1 MALSNDL
8 LSQFAKK
15 VVVEGKQ
22 ETETTV
28 YGTVTEYDGGM
39 YVKIDGSDQLTPM
52 NTTADVQPGE
62 RVTIRIKNHSATVTG
77 NVSSPA
83 ARVGSVEEIDGKVKI
98 AIDELEAQKAVIKN
112 LDATYATIDELK
124 ATNAAIENLDAKYV
138 KADELDAKYAT
149 VEKLESEY
157 ITAEVLNAQYAK
169 VGVIDAISADIHDL
183 DATYAEITKLHADK
197 IAANEATINDLNA
210 NKANITDLNAANA
223 DITDLKADVA
233 DIDTLIFGSASGDVI
248 QTSFANAVIAQLGN
262 AQIKSAMIE
271 NVSASQ
277 ITAGD
282 IITNN
287 VRVKSEDGSL
297 LISDETIQIS
307 DDTRVR
313 VQIGKDANNDYSINI
328 WDADGNLMFS
338 EGGITD
344 DAIKSAIIRND
355 MVSEDANISAS
366 KLNID
371 SLFEEINGS
380 SKTIKST
387 KVYLD
392 DKGQTLDVAFTKM
405 TTDVSDTRETVST
418 HGTQISAMQ
427 GQISSKIWQ
436 SDIDT
441 AIDNS
446 ITVLTEQYSAFEQR
460 IDGISATVASHT
472 TELAD
477 KADSTEVTAVA
488 DKVAEVEL
496 DLGGFKTTVSNN
508 YATKDTVE
516 SVSTRVTQTEG
527 SISSLVSRTTTVENK
542 FSNYPTIQQMNSAI
556 DQELDSITSTVTSS
570 ISIGGRNYFRPS
582 QVVDLGCTGL
592 TSGDQ
597 TLISTGSCVGF
608 YIPTV
613 PGDVWSISR
622 SSLDNNRFDYCFTID
637 EPANGV
643 LIYNWHS
650 GYREALKIEGVV
662 TPADCNYIFLY
673 LSTQDD
679 PLPDI
684 KLEKGNKATDWT
696 PNPDD
701 MATGAEL
708 TNVNSGLNDTTTRL
722 TNAETIVQQLAN
734 SISTLITDENGQS
747 LMVETSTGWT
757 FSTKAIQDTVDNI
770 SEGLDGLT
778 NEMNSVNSTVDAL
791 QSAVDDLGGLTEHV
805 HIGTYTYVDDEGVT
819 RTEPSVEWYEGD
831 TDFKL
836 MITNTQALY
845 MDGSNVPTRIN
856 TYGIETENISVKN
869 EFKQIDFVWQRRAN
883 GNYGL
888 SWKG

>member
-83 ARVGSVEEIDGKVKI
+83 ARVGSVEEIDGKLKV
-98 AIDELEAQKAVIKN
+98 AIEELEANSAIIKN
-112 LDATYATIDELK
+112 LDATYASIEELN

-157 ITAEVLNAQYAK
+157 ITSEVLNAQYAK
-169 VGVIDAISADIHDL
+169 VGDIDAISADIHDL

-197 IAANEATINDLNA
+197 IAANEAVIKNLDTTYANIDFSNIGELAMKNFYANSGLIEDVVIGDGTITGKLVGVTISGDLIEGNTIVA
-210 NKANITDLNAANA
+210 EKLVIKGDDGLYYKLNTNGVTTESEQTDYNSLNGQVIKAKSITAEKIRVDDLVAFDATIGGFNITDNSLY
-223 DITDLKADVA
+223 
-233 DIDTLIFGSASGDVI
+233 SG
-248 QTSFANAVIAQLGN
+248 
-262 AQIKSAMIE
+262 
-271 NVSASQ
+271 
-277 ITAGD
+277 
-282 IITNN
+282 
-287 VRVKSEDGSL
+287 VKSSVDNSTEGIYLDREGQIAFGGTSNFIKYYKDTDGSYKL
-297 LISDETIQIS
+297 EIAAKSITFGTS
-307 DDTRVR
+307 
-313 VQIGKDANNDYSINI
+313 GKSV
-328 WDADGNLMFS
+328 
-338 EGGITD
+338 E
-344 DAIKSAIIRND
+344 
-355 MVSEDANISAS
+355 
-366 KLNID
+366 
-371 SLFEEINGS
+371 
-380 SKTIKST
+380 
-387 KVYLD
+387 
-392 DKGQTLDVAFTKM
+392 
-405 TTDVSDTRETVST
+405 
-418 HGTQISAMQ
+418 
-427 GQISSKIWQ
+427 
-436 SDIDT
+436 T
-441 AIDNS
+441 AIDDAHDAAINAQK
-446 ITVLTEQYSAFEQR
+446 T
-460 IDGISATVASHT
+460 
-472 TELAD
+472 AD
-477 KADSTEVTAVA
+477 NIEV
-488 DKVAEVEL
+488 
-496 DLGGFKTTVSNN
+496 
-508 YATKDTVE
+508 
-516 SVSTRVTQTEG
+516 
-527 SISSLVSRTTTVENK
+527 
-542 FSNYPTIQQMNSAI
+542 
-556 DQELDSITSTVTSS
+556 
-570 ISIGGRNYFRPS
+570 GGRNYFRPS

-592 TSGDQ
+592 ASGDQ

-643 LIYNWHS
+643 LIYNWNS
-650 GYREALKIEGVV
+650 GHREALKIEGVV

-673 LSTQDD
+673 LSNQDD

>member
-98 AIDELEAQKAVIKN
+98 AIDELEAQKAVIKK

-183 DATYAEITKLHADK
+183 DVTYAEITKLHADK
-197 IAANEATINDLNA
+197 IAANEAVIKNLDTTYANIDFSNIGELAMKNFYANSGLIEDVVIGDGTITGKLVGVTISGDLIEGNTIVA
-210 NKANITDLNAANA
+210 EKLVIKGDDGLYYKLNTNGVTTESEQTDYNSLNGQVIKAKSITAEKIRVDDLVAFDATIGGFNITDNSLY
-223 DITDLKADVA
+223 
-233 DIDTLIFGSASGDVI
+233 SG
-248 QTSFANAVIAQLGN
+248 
-262 AQIKSAMIE
+262 
-271 NVSASQ
+271 
-277 ITAGD
+277 
-282 IITNN
+282 
-287 VRVKSEDGSL
+287 VKSSVDNSTEGIYLDREGQIAFGGTSNFIKYYKDTDGSYKL
-297 LISDETIQIS
+297 EIAAKSITFGTS
-307 DDTRVR
+307 
-313 VQIGKDANNDYSINI
+313 GKSV
-328 WDADGNLMFS
+328 
-338 EGGITD
+338 E
-344 DAIKSAIIRND
+344 
-355 MVSEDANISAS
+355 
-366 KLNID
+366 
-371 SLFEEINGS
+371 
-380 SKTIKST
+380 
-387 KVYLD
+387 
-392 DKGQTLDVAFTKM
+392 
-405 TTDVSDTRETVST
+405 
-418 HGTQISAMQ
+418 
-427 GQISSKIWQ
+427 
-436 SDIDT
+436 T
-441 AIDNS
+441 AIDDAHDAAINAQK
-446 ITVLTEQYSAFEQR
+446 T
-460 IDGISATVASHT
+460 
-472 TELAD
+472 AD
-477 KADSTEVTAVA
+477 NIEV
-488 DKVAEVEL
+488 
-496 DLGGFKTTVSNN
+496 
-508 YATKDTVE
+508 
-516 SVSTRVTQTEG
+516 
-527 SISSLVSRTTTVENK
+527 
-542 FSNYPTIQQMNSAI
+542 
-556 DQELDSITSTVTSS
+556 
-570 ISIGGRNYFRPS
+570 GGRNYFRPS

-592 TSGDQ
+592 ASGDQ

-643 LIYNWHS
+643 LIYNWNS
-650 GYREALKIEGVV
+650 GHREALKIEGVV

-673 LSTQDD
+673 LSNQDD